1 MCYYHYR
8 PQRKVM
14 LSEACVI
21 PSSGGGRQIPL
32 EGDPLWRK
40 SPLDRDLLGQRPPDR
55 DPWTQ
60 TLRTEPPGQRPPNR
74 VPQTETP
81 WTQTPLPLV
90 LTSSGGHCSSR
101 CAFYW
106 NGLLFCVD
114 LKKTRS
120 PILCLVIATL
130 LATHLNLLL
139 KYVPYQIKSNYVK

>member
-1 MCYYHYR
+1 MS
-8 PQRKVM
+8 
-14 LSEACVI
+14 LSLPTAREGNVFRSVCHSVHR
-21 PSSGGGRQIPL
+21 GRQIPL
-32 EGDPLWRK
+32 EGDLLWRE

-60 TLRTEPPGQRPPNR
+60 TPRTEPPGQRPPNR

-81 WTQTPLPLV
+81 WTQTRLPLV

-106 NGLLFCVD
+106 NALFFCVD

-130 LATHLNLLL
+130 LASHLNLLS

>member
-1 MCYYHYR
+1 MS
-8 PQRKVM
+8 
-14 LSEACVI
+14 LSLPTAREGNVFRSVCHSVHRGREAD
-21 PSSGGGRQIPL
+21 PSGGRPPL
-32 EGDPLWRK
+32 EGEPPWTET
-40 SPLDRDLLGQRPPDR
+40 SLDRDPQIETLGHRPPG
-55 DPWTQ
+55 Q
-60 TLRTEPPGQRPPNR
+60 NPPGQRPPNR

-81 WTQTPLPLV
+81 WTQTRLPLV

-106 NGLLFCVD
+106 NALFFCVD

-130 LATHLNLLL
+130 LASHLNLLS